1 MHRLSAAFLLLCL
14 GTLCP
19 TALRAADDR
28 PDPQQDDAGLHDVQF
43 VGRQRIWAVGDR
55 GVIWHSPDS
64 GSTWRL
70 EPSGTRGRL
79 RSACFLTNTLGW
91 VAGEEYLP
99 GGFSRGVLLATR
111 DGGETWQPL
120 VEQQLPPLRSIRF
133 FDLEVGLAV
142 GAATPTN
149 PTGVYRTQDG
159 GKSWSALPG
168 PRSTGWQSSTFLSP
182 EIGLLGGRSGEL
194 MVFVGDQLLP
204 TRLPPLGRKAVRAVH
219 LQNDETAWLVGD
231 GGLVMMS
238 GSGGVV
244 WEDAPTPLPA
254 ELRHV
259 QDFRT
264 VAAVGRNVWLA
275 GAPGSVVWHSPDAG
289 QTWQSQATGNATPIN
304 SLNFSSPTQGV
315 AVGDMGLILATNDA
329 GQSWHTLRGGG
340 RSAAFATFQARPAKL
355 SPGLYAKYSAEQ
367 GYRGVTWM
375 ATDSSAGLK
384 LPSPDLEDRL
394 AAAVV
399 ESGGSSSSIAWQFPV
414 QIPGS
419 DLDTKLLV
427 REWQT
432 RTEGRLS
439 ETLMSTL
446 VRELRMWRPRVV
458 ILDQPGSDDAVV
470 SLLQDAVRQ
479 AIRDAANPDRYLSLQ
494 ELTKLSPW
502 QVERVYVRVADGSSG
517 NAEIDPYEFLFHS
530 GATVDQASSSARQ
543 RLGLPTVRTQA
554 HEAYRLLSDSATPDQ
569 AGQDLFAGL
578 DIAPGTAARRSS
590 PQLHVRDEAKL
601 ARRQDAAKR
610 QRQFAGIAEKTF
622 DDPQAAAQILAQLQ
636 DLVGSLPAEQGAST
650 LAIAWDE
657 HRRHARYDLA
667 ETVAMEMLRR
677 YPQEPVT
684 REAMTWMI
692 SLWTSSELAWQ
703 RGRPKRG
710 PENNIIDTAGTFSN
724 RIQQVSGIAGSDNRG
739 PVADNDFRNP
749 RQPLKTTGD
758 ATIDRR
764 HQQATELAKLLEL
777 QAPII
782 FERPE
787 IQFPLAALYRASG
800 DAGKSDQVYRN
811 FGRAMPDDPWR
822 QVATRELWL
831 VQPQTVP
838 PPQLARVTVAV
849 QPPYLDGLL
858 SDPCWQSAREIR
870 LTDARTPSPTARE
883 LLPGELPEGE
893 QRATGADH
901 GFVLL
906 AYNSQ
911 YLFLAASLP
920 QSADLAHIS
929 PAMKDRRYD
938 ADLSR
943 CDRISLCLDLD
954 RDYATA
960 YELQIDQR
968 GWTGDRCWEDASW
981 NPRWFVG
988 VDADKERWRVEAAIP
1003 WEELTPKPP
1012 GRGAAWAAAI
1022 TRTIPGARVESWV
1035 TPSEENPTAASFGVL
1050 RFE

>member
-1 MHRLSAAFLLLCL
+1 MHRLSAAILVLCFGAFCL
-14 GTLCP
+14 P
-19 TALRAADDR
+19 AVRATDGEAD
-28 PDPQQDDAGLHDVQF
+28 PLQDDAGLHDVQC

-55 GVIWHSPDS
+55 GVIWHSADS
-64 GSTWRL
+64 GASWSL
-70 EPSGTRGRL
+70 QPSGTRGRL

-99 GGFSRGVLLATR
+99 GGFSRGILLATR
-111 DGGETWQPL
+111 DGGGTWQSL
-120 VEQQLPPLRSIRF
+120 DEQQLPPLRSIRF
-133 FDLEVGLAV
+133 FDLELGLAV

-149 PTGVYRTQDG
+149 PTGVYRTLDG
-159 GKSWSALPG
+159 GKSWTALPG
-168 PRSTGWQSSTFLSP
+168 PRSTGWQSSVFLSP
-182 EIGLLGGRSGEL
+182 EMGLLGGRSGEL
-194 MVFVGDQLLP
+194 MLFAGDQLLP
-204 TRLPPLGRKAVRAVH
+204 TRLPALGRKAVRAVH
-219 LQNDETAWLVGD
+219 LQDDETAWLVGD
-231 GGLVMMS
+231 GGLVLTS

-244 WEDAPTPLPA
+244 WEDAPTPLPT
-254 ELRHV
+254 ELQQV

-264 VAAVGRNVWLA
+264 VSAVGRYVWLA
-275 GAPGSVVWHSPDAG
+275 GAPGSVVWHSPDGG
-289 QTWQSQATGNATPIN
+289 QTWQSQATGNSTPIN
-304 SLNFSSPTQGV
+304 SLKFSSPTQGV
-315 AVGDMGLILATNDA
+315 AVGEFGLILVTNN
-329 GQSWHTLRGGG
+329 GGHSWQTLRGGG

-375 ATDSSAGLK
+375 ATESSAGLK
-384 LPSPDLEDRL
+384 QSSPDLEDRL
-394 AAAVV
+394 AGAVV
-399 ESGGSSSSIAWQFPV
+399 ESGGSSSAIAWQFPV
-414 QIPGS
+414 LIPGS
-419 DLDTKLLV
+419 DRDSELLV

-439 ETLMSTL
+439 ETLMTSL

-479 AIRDAANPDRYLSLQ
+479 AIRDAANPDRYLTLQ
-494 ELTKLSPW
+494 ELTKLAPW

-517 NAEIDPYEFLFHS
+517 NATIDPYEFLFHS
-530 GATVDQASSSARQ
+530 GATVDQASASARQ

-554 HEAYRLLSDSATPDQ
+554 HEAYRLLSDAANPDQ

-578 DIAPGTAARRSS
+578 DIAPGTAGRRSGHR
-590 PQLHVRDEAKL
+590 LHVRDEAEL

-636 DLVGSLPAEQGAST
+636 DLVGSLPPEQGAAT

-667 ETVAMEMLRR
+667 ESVAMEMLRR

-703 RGRPKRG
+703 RGRRKHG
-710 PENNIIDTAGTFSN
+710 PENTVIDTAGTLSS
-724 RIQQVSGIAGSDNRG
+724 RIQQVSGIASTADRG
-739 PVADNDFRNP
+739 PMNDADFRNP

-758 ATIDRR
+758 ATIERR
-764 HQQATELAKLLEL
+764 HKQAAELAKLLEL

-782 FERPE
+782 FEQPE
-787 IQFPLAALYRASG
+787 IQFPLAALYRATG
-800 DAGKSDQVYRN
+800 AGGKSDQVYRN
-811 FGRAMPDDPWR
+811 FGRATPDDPWR

-831 VQPQTVP
+831 VQPQTVS
-838 PPQLARVTVAV
+838 PPQLARVTAAA

-893 QRATGADH
+893 QRSTGADH

-906 AYNSQ
+906 AYNAQ

-920 QSADLAHIS
+920 QSADLAHIA
-929 PAMKDRRYD
+929 PALKDRRYD

-943 CDRISLCLDLD
+943 CDRLSLCLDLD

-968 GWTGDRCWEDASW
+968 GWTGDRCWEDATW
-981 NPRWFVG
+981 NPRWFVA
-988 VDADKERWRVEAAIP
+988 VDADKERWRIEAAIP
-1003 WEELTPKPP
+1003 WDELTPTPP
-1012 GRGAAWAAAI
+1012 GRNTAWGAAI
-1022 TRTIPGARVESWV
+1022 IRTIPGSRLESWV
-1035 TPSEENPTAASFGVL
+1035 TPSEEIPTAASFGIL